1 MSVSQSFTIR
11 SLGINNF
18 YTIVWSF
25 DQNCNTFTRRNENNR
40 WRQTWWSRKSHK
52 RLVAGACSAIVDSG
66 AIPCGGNEQEAVMEM
81 LQQIEIDQKLVEM
94 ELQIEMQ
101 CREIMQSND
110 LDNIKRYCTHLVRK
124 KFDQDI
130 FMASLLNR
138 LIELEANRVV
148 AEMRKVKPKNPLKK
162 FFRIR

>member
-1 MSVSQSFTIR
+1 MKVTKF
-11 SLGINNF
+11 LNIN
-18 YTIVWSF
+18 
-25 DQNCNTFTRRNENNR
+25 
-40 WRQTWWSRKSHK
+40 
-52 RLVAGACSAIVDSG
+52 
-66 AIPCGGNEQEAVMEM
+66 
-81 LQQIEIDQKLVEM
+81 IEPAPPEL

-110 LDNIKRYCTHLVRK
+110 LDSIKRYCTHLVRK

-148 AEMRKVKPKNPLKK
+148 AEMRKEKPKPKHPLKK